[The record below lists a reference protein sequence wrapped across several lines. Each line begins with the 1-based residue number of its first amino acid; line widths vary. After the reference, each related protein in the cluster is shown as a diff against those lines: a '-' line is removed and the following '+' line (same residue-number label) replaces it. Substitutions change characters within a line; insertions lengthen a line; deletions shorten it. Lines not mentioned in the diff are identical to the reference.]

1 MPGELYSWV
10 GLKCQPNLCLAE
22 RQNMKSATAS
32 GVCFQ
37 SSAVDAQGG
46 GANESLFDSQL
57 P

>member
-1 MPGELYSWV
+1 
-10 GLKCQPNLCLAE
+10 LCLAE

-46 GANESLFDSQL
+46 GANESLFDLQL
-57 P
+57 PLA